1 MLINVRFDTSK
12 LTSKYS
18 NLMSPNGEI
27 QSMIDKEILR
37 GVTPYVPFKTGRLS
51 MSAKSNT
58 KVGSGSIVWTAPYA
72 KQMYRGTTKN
82 GRDMVYNKSK
92 HPLAGPMWTERY
104 KANHIN
110 ELKQMII
117 KKVKSV

>member
-1 MLINVRFDTSK
+1 MLINVKSDTSK
-12 LTSKYS
+12 LTKKYS
-18 NLMSPNGEI
+18 KLLSPNGEL
-27 QSMIDKEILR
+27 QSMIDSTVLK

-58 KVGSGSIVWTAPYA
+58 KIGSGSIVWTAPYA
-72 KQMYRGTTKN
+72 KQVYRGKTKYGKN
-82 GRDMVYNKSK
+82 MVYTKSK
-92 HPLAGPMWTERY
+92 HPLAGPMWAERY
-104 KANHIN
+104 KADHMN